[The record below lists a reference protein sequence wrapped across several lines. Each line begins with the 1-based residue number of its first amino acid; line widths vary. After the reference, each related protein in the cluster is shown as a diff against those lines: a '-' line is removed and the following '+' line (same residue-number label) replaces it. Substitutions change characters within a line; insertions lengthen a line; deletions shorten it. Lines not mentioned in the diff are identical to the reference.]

1 MGRGRGGKKSDHS
14 SVLPVSVLC
23 GCSAVD
29 SRRIKY
35 TETVVETNLV
45 SVLFVLGLF
54 CWGFLVLFSGNQ
66 FSKAIA
72 AAQALRERC
81 SSEQE
86 LVRTPV
92 CVSPVLLSLNPVT
105 AGCRGR
111 AKYLFYTLFFF
122 FWKSWFHCLADLIDR
137 IKSLIIFFF
146 SSSECHFST
155 RIKMHLSQQSLPQ
168 LAARA
173 GHRLPESR
181 RCRSRGAAWEGCEGV
196 VASGSSA
203 LALCVLSFPSKLIS
217 RCR

>member
-1 MGRGRGGKKSDHS
+1 MCLS
-14 SVLPVSVLC
+14 C
-23 GCSAVD
+23 
-29 SRRIKY
+29 
-35 TETVVETNLV
+35 
-45 SVLFVLGLF
+45 LF
-54 CWGFLVLFSGNQ
+54 WGFFVGVFWFCFQGTSSQKQLQRHRLYVSDVAVSRSWSAPLCVCP
-66 FSKAIA
+66 
-72 AAQALRERC
+72 RC
-81 SSEQE
+81 CCH
-86 LVRTPV
+86 LI
-92 CVSPVLLSLNPVT
+92 LLLLAVEGGPNT
-105 AGCRGR
+105 
-111 AKYLFYTLFFF
+111 YFIHFFFF

-203 LALCVLSFPSKLIS
+203 LALRVLSFPSKLIS